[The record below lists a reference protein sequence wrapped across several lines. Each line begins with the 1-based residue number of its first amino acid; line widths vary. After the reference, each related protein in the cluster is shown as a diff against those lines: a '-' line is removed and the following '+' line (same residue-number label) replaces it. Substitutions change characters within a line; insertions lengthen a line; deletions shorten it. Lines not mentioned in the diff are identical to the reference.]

1 MSLED
6 MRLWDSRYDEEERF
20 ESYLPI
26 YGLAFYK
33 KLGNLEGNVLDVGC
47 SDLGCFSDQQKASAK
62 NLIGLDISKF
72 VLDRAKRRNKKLQ
85 NIDLAQGRAQNIPF
99 TDNSFDNVICIETI
113 KHTNNSYKEVLEEL
127 KRVLKKEG
135 RMTLTFQHKNYAEKS
150 GFEIKSNLAFNLE
163 TLTSVSVFDEQD
175 VKKLIEGRGLVI
187 KEMTTYTTKDLD
199 DKGFPPETKDII
211 YVECKK
217 V

>member
-6 MRLWDSRYDEEERF
+6 MRLWDSRYYEEERF
-20 ESYLPI
+20 KGYPPI

-33 KLGNLEGNVLDVGC
+33 RLGNLEGNVLDVGC
-47 SDLGCFSDQQKASAK
+47 SDLGCFSDQQKTSPK
-62 NLIGLDISKF
+62 NLVGLDISKF

-85 NIDLAQGRAQNIPF
+85 NINLVQGTAQNIPF
-99 TDNSFDNVICIETI
+99 SDDSFDNVICIETI
-113 KHTNNSYKEVLEEL
+113 KHTNNYYKEVLEEL
-127 KRVLKKEG
+127 KRILKKEG
-135 RMTLTFQHKNYAEKS
+135 KMVLTFQHKNYTEKS
-150 GFEIKSNLAFNLE
+150 GFEIKDNLEFNLG
-163 TLTSVSVFDEQD
+163 TLMSVSIFDEED
-175 VKKLIEGRGLVI
+175 VKKLIGNQGLTI

-199 DKGFPPETKDII
+199 DKRFPPETKDII